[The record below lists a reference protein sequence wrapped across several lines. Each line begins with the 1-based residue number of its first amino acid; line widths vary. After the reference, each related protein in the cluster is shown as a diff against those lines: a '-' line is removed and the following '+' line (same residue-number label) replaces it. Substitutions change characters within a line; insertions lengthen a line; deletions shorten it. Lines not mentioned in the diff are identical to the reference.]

1 MNYARV
7 YKEAQIE
14 TATPVKLVVILYDI
28 IINSIDQALKYFETK
43 RYDLSN
49 KELSRAQDGIIELIT
64 ALDFEK
70 GQDIANNLYS
80 IYLYCSKRLFEGNI
94 EKNKDIILEVRN
106 ILSKL
111 RDAWEQI
118 SNMNQNVN
126 GREEVTSKSVDIK
139 G

>member
-28 IINSIDQALKYFETK
+28 IINSIDQALKYFETRK
-43 RYDLSN
+43 YDLSN
-49 KELSRAQDGIIELIT
+49 KELARAQEGLIELIT
-64 ALDFEK
+64 ALDFER
-70 GQDIANNLYS
+70 GRDIANNLYS

-94 EKNKDIILEVRN
+94 EKNKDMLIEVRN

-118 SNMNQNVN
+118 SNTNQNVN
-126 GREEVTSKSVDIK
+126 GREETISKGVDIK